1 MRGGNGA
8 GSMNETKA
16 SRPYLKA
23 SASASRFAAGSLG
36 PAAAELW
43 MMPAGQVS
51 RSSRQRLL
59 CVGKGVS
66 GDRHHRGILLQFA
79 RNNFVQRVSGSVM
92 IVKIKTAI
100 LHRTEGWHTGL
111 FHRLDVSA
119 DVLGQIQSTG
129 ANFL

>member
-23 SASASRFAAGSLG
+23 SASASRFAAGSLD

-43 MMPAGQVS
+43 MMPAGEVS

-79 RNNFVQRVSGSVM
+79 RNNFVQRVGGSVM
-92 IVKIKTAI
+92 IIKIKAAV
-100 LHRTEGWHTGL
+100 LHWTEGRDARF
-111 FHRLDVSA
+111 FHRLGIGA
-119 DVLGQIQSTG
+119 DMLR
-129 ANFL
+129 